1 MSESKSALDIALE
14 QLDIEFKETG
24 DIRKTL
30 IKKLSAAVNQMSL
43 DPNNDAPRMQEVKIA
58 TIKALDDMLKSAES
72 SAVTSAKVQMQK
84 KNDESS
90 EASRQLVVEMLR
102 NISMR
107 ENVPAGSGVVIPVA
121 AAAAAAV
128 TNACKE
134 TKHPISEDELSVPE
148 VPLKQVE

>member
-24 DIRKTL
+24 DIRKAL
-30 IKKLSAAVNQMSL
+30 IKKLSSAVNQMSL

-90 EASRQLVVEMLR
+90 EASRQMVIEMLR
-102 NISMR
+102 NISMK
-107 ENVPAGSGVVIPVA
+107 ENVSNGSGVTIPVA
-121 AAAAAAV
+121 SAAAAAV

-134 TKHPISEDELSVPE
+134 IKHPISEDELSVPE